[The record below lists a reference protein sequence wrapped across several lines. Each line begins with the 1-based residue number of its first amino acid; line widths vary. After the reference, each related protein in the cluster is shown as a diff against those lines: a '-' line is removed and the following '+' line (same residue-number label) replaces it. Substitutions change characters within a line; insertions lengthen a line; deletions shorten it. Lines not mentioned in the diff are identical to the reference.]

1 MHWNCEQLNQYA
13 LIRAV
18 ARDGRSLR
26 RIVKEAGISYNTGLK
41 LTDPRYGKKYI
52 RPYTLDKLCRVLD
65 VPREELIL

>member
-1 MHWNCEQLNQYA
+1 MHWNCEKLNQYA

-26 RIVKEAGISYNTGLK
+26 RIVREAGISYNTDLK

-52 RPYTLDKLCRVLD
+52 RPDTLDKLCRVLD
-65 VPREELIL
+65 IPREELIL